1 MFTSLFTLPFSW
13 KGRLSIASFVFSK
26 PTLGSATEIPF
37 SFYSYFGLLLKSRNH
52 HCSQMVFNLFT
63 LRGAFTSHTFN
74 YYAAA
79 NDETHV
85 CCTSS
90 LWEL

>member
-37 SFYSYFGLLLKSRNH
+37 SFYSYFGLLLKGPPILCLNH
-52 HCSQMVFNLFT
+52 HCSKMVFTLFT
-63 LRGAFTSHTFN
+63 LRGTFTSHTLNF
-74 YYAAA
+74 Y
-79 NDETHV
+79 V
-85 CCTSS
+85 QLSKLS
-90 LWEL
+90 